1 MLFEIKYEKNV
12 SHLAK
17 DCHSPNF
24 LCILR
29 YEVTANHCYEDNN
42 LFEITFFYPT
52 VPLLILTPCG
62 AIDITGFPSSPPTS
76 IAIISNL
83 SFMKRVLMLNETK
96 CIVRYLNK
104 ASFCCL
110 RKGHVYEGSGERLCV
125 HLAARP
131 LQVLNL
137 PLLHVGAGGAR
148 PHCEQVGHH
157 AAEPR
162 RQAGLGYEAK
172 LELCLEN
179 NIKTSHCV
187 DIVR

>member
-1 MLFEIKYEKNV
+1 MYI
-12 SHLAK
+12 
-17 DCHSPNF
+17 
-24 LCILR
+24 I
-29 YEVTANHCYEDNN
+29 
-42 LFEITFFYPT
+42 YPT

-62 AIDITGFPSSPPTS
+62 AIDITGFPSSLPVS
-76 IAIISNL
+76 MAIISNL
-83 SFMKRVLMLNETK
+83 SFLQRFIGFQMNQNLFHL
-96 CIVRYLNK
+96 YK

-110 RKGHVYEGSGERLCV
+110 GKGHVYEGSGECLCV

-131 LQVLNL
+131 LQVLDL

-148 PHCEQVGHH
+148 PHREQVGHH